1 MSFFSDMVGETYIA
15 KTETNKTRYS
25 KISTREMIGRL
36 NNGLETFSE
45 DDNGKKIIRYNEN
58 RIPTHNNDYIVDE
71 DKSFVITIGE
81 LFNFKYYV
89 KLGE

>member
-1 MSFFSDMVGETYIA
+1 M
-15 KTETNKTRYS
+15 NKTRYC
-25 KISTREMIGRL
+25 KIPAREMIERL

-45 DDNGKKIIRYNEN
+45 DGNGKKIIRYNEN

-89 KLGE
+89 KLGEWKWLLID